1 MSYQFTIRET
11 IQVDRL
17 AVIEIPDG
25 ELQSIC
31 ESVKNDGGTLE
42 EFKEVVEN
50 FIADNKWDFQ
60 ENSDIQWDTEE
71 SLEYNYEDDY
81 NDCIDSIVSDYEDNF
96 NTDIISIGE
105 LQ

>member
-1 MSYQFTIRET
+1 MAYQFTIRET

-17 AVIEIPDG
+17 TAIEIPD
-25 ELQSIC
+25 EEIQSIC
-31 ESVKNDGGTLE
+31 KSVKDNGGTLE
-42 EFKEVVEN
+42 DFKEVVED

-60 ENSDIQWDTEE
+60 GDSDIQWDTEE

-81 NDCIDSIVSDYEDNF
+81 NDCIGSIVGDYADDF
-96 NTDIISIGE
+96 NTDIVSIGE